1 MEKYVWNT
9 PKIVSP
15 LVSEDPLSLRERLKQ
30 LSYQEREKRLMLAVL
45 TDAVGCIERYRNGR
59 GVQSWVEC
67 RAALRW
73 ILDQDRKWPFSFE
86 NICLALDLNADRL
99 RLALCAP
106 LVFSLRAT
114 HVGTF
119 PLKASGGPRLAQ
131 G

>member
-1 MEKYVWNT
+1 MEQYVWNT
-9 PKIVSP
+9 RKMVGPRVP
-15 LVSEDPLSLRERLKQ
+15 EAPLSLRVRLGQ
-30 LSYQEREKRLMLAVL
+30 LPYQEGEKRLMLAVL
-45 TDAVGCIERYRNGR
+45 MDAAGCIERYRNRR
-59 GVQSWVEC
+59 GAQSWVEC

-73 ILDQDRKWPFSFE
+73 VLNRDRKWPFSFE

-114 HVGTF
+114 HADTF
-119 PLKASGGPRLAQ
+119 PPKASGGPRLAQ